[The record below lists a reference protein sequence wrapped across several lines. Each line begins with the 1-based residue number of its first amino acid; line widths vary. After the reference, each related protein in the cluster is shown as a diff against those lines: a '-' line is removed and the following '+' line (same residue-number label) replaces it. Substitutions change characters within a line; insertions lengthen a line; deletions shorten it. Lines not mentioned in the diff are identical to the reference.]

1 MIPLETAKALTLL
14 IEAAARQLNQHI
26 ADAAKAGMTVEA
38 SLIEVRALALLSR
51 DQLGRD
57 FFARGV
63 PPKVVQIDTLSDL
76 LAAYARIQRQTPEKR
91 PASALDGVS
100 GHIPPA
106 KPTTPL
112 GGLFS
117 GVE

>member
-1 MIPLETAKALTLL
+1 MTRRDL
-14 IEAAARQLNQHI
+14 IEA
-26 ADAAKAGMTVEA
+26 
-38 SLIEVRALALLSR
+38 RALALLSR

-91 PASALDGVS
+91 RASALDGFP

-117 GVE
+117 GGE

>member
-1 MIPLETAKALTLL
+1 MKRRDL
-14 IEAAARQLNQHI
+14 IEAP
-26 ADAAKAGMTVEA
+26 
-38 SLIEVRALALLSR
+38 ALALLSR

-91 PASALDGVS
+91 PASALDGVP
-100 GHIPPA
+100 GHIPTA

>member
-1 MIPLETAKALTLL
+1 MIDADLLQAL
-14 IEAAARQLNQHI
+14 
-26 ADAAKAGMTVEA
+26 
-38 SLIEVRALALLSR
+38 ALALLSR

-63 PPKVVQIDTLSDL
+63 PPKVVQIDTLPDL
-76 LAAYARIQRQTPEKR
+76 LAAYARIKRQTPEKR
-91 PASALDGVS
+91 PASALDVVP
-100 GHIPPA
+100 GHIPPREA
-106 KPTTPL
+106 PKPI

>member
-1 MIPLETAKALTLL
+1 MIDRDLT
-14 IEAAARQLNQHI
+14 EA
-26 ADAAKAGMTVEA
+26 
-38 SLIEVRALALLSR
+38 RALALLSR

-63 PPKVVQIDTLSDL
+63 APKVVQIDTLPDL
-76 LAAYARIQRQTPEKR
+76 LAASARIQRQTPEKR

-100 GHIPPA
+100 GLSPPA

>member
-1 MIPLETAKALTLL
+1 MIDADLL
-14 IEAAARQLNQHI
+14 QA
-26 ADAAKAGMTVEA
+26 
-38 SLIEVRALALLSR
+38 RALALLSR

-63 PPKVVQIDTLSDL
+63 APKVVQIDTLPEL

-91 PASALDGVS
+91 PASALDGVP
-100 GHIPPA
+100 GHIPPRKA
-106 KPTTPL
+106 PKPL